1 MKLEPRKMPRQAR
14 SKAMVDTIL
23 DATARVLIE
32 RGYAKTNTNVVAE
45 LAGISVGSLYRYY
58 PNKNALITA
67 LQERHL
73 AKMLGI
79 FSDITANVPPD
90 GSLAGD
96 LQALINA
103 LVGAHLLE
111 PELNRV
117 LEEEIA
123 SRNILGSDARQK
135 FFEEAKVLLGR
146 HRAEISNGDIDLA
159 AFVVTRILKI
169 LVKTVVL
176 ELPDGVDASK
186 LQAEILPAVLGYLTH
201 KQS

>member
-23 DATARVLIE
+23 DATARVLVE
-32 RGYAKTNTNVVAE
+32 RGYAKTNTNVVAA

-67 LQERHL
+67 LQERHV
-73 AKMLGI
+73 AQMLNV
-79 FSDITANVPPD
+79 FADITANMSPD
-90 GSLAGD
+90 GSLEGD

-111 PELNRV
+111 PELNRIM
-117 LEEEIA
+117 EEEI
-123 SRNILGSDARQK
+123 SSCNMLGSEVRLK
-135 FFEEAKVLLGR
+135 FAEEAKVLLNR
-146 HRAEISNGDIDLA
+146 HRAEIAVDDIDMA

-169 LVKTVVL
+169 LIKTVVL
-176 ELPDGVDASK
+176 ELPEGVDASK
-186 LQAEILPAVLGYLTH
+186 LQAEILPAVMGYLTH
-201 KQS
+201 ARR